1 MRNFVSKLFA
11 SRKTLLFYVISL
23 FVLWLGTTISRD
35 YISALNRRIYV
46 EHLIDMIKPFDSL
59 VFIEKIA
66 VYVLGFQRIVVF
78 IIFVAVQ
85 LSSIFIEEKADRNA
99 GKSITLEIGLIAI
112 AVLNISIVLLFA
124 LGLNVIFNPTKV
136 STYAVLLFVLVSTT
150 TISYFFLNEE
160 NEQSHLSSKG
170 GINSILNRL
179 KNFSFPYFRFVLVLY
194 FLLVSLYAYLV
205 RQFSTDWIV
214 IHPLIKSLFFCISI
228 GGIFYSLFGFARYV
242 KRKDE
247 FIRQIIYEQIFITFL
262 IILGILLSY
271 YSINVMF
278 NYKITTTDILMILGV
293 VMLISGFFA
302 AAKYK

>member
-1 MRNFVSKLFA
+1 MRNFVSNLFA

-23 FVLWLGTTISRD
+23 FVLWLGATISHD
-35 YISALNRRIYV
+35 YISALSRQIYV
-46 EHLIDMIKPFDSL
+46 EHLINMIKPFDSL
-59 VFIEKIA
+59 AFIEKIA
-66 VYVLGFQRIVVF
+66 KYVLGFQRALVV
-78 IIFVAVQ
+78 IIFFTIQ
-85 LSSIFIEEKADRNA
+85 FLSFFNDEKADRKA
-99 GKSITLEIGLIAI
+99 SKSITLEIGLITI
-112 AVLNISIVLLFA
+112 AVLNISIVLLFT
-124 LGLNVIFNPTKV
+124 LGLNVIFNPAKAT
-136 STYAVLLFVLVSTT
+136 TYAVLLFILGSTI
-150 TISYFFLNEE
+150 TISYFFLSEE
-160 NEQSHLSSKG
+160 DEQSYLSSNG
-170 GINSILNRL
+170 VISSILNKF
-179 KNFSFPYFRFVLVLY
+179 KNFRFPYFRFVLVLY

-214 IHPLIKSLFFCISI
+214 VHPLIKSLFFCIST

-271 YSINVMF
+271 YSISILF